1 MWCAFS
7 HFPCI
12 TGKYDCW
19 KNIVQFD
26 PNGSWDDFGWPIS
39 ERHIYATLQ
48 ILQFTSVYIFPSAMM
63 TLPKYVNF
71 PRIVKVNYHLFSDT
85 CDSTQVRTKPGK
97 AVEDHA
103 SGAKGK
109 SMKLIF
115 K

>member
-1 MWCAFS
+1 
-7 HFPCI
+7 
-12 TGKYDCW
+12 
-19 KNIVQFD
+19 
-26 PNGSWDDFGWPIS
+26 
-39 ERHIYATLQ
+39 
-48 ILQFTSVYIFPSAMM
+48 MM